1 MCACRRIAVT
11 SCLLLLMLQPALAF
25 YGAAVGRSVARRP
38 SPIELSA
45 STEAA
50 ELSASTEAAELS
62 ASTEPEKP
70 RLANITLSI
79 PSSNVLLVDSLNTL
93 TTMCASL
100 LGYEATVSPILGV
113 DCEWRPEGYRGG
125 GAVAM
130 LPQVQ
135 VKDSLLE
142 RLWRAGRRVLDNR
155 KGSSNSSRRSGGGGD
170 RRAKPMSE
178 PVLVLQVYL
187 QLLKSSRFAR
197 HAVPK

>member
-1 MCACRRIAVT
+1 
-11 SCLLLLMLQPALAF
+11 MLQPALAF

-50 ELSASTEAAELS
+50 ELSVSTEA
-62 ASTEPEKP
+62 EKP